1 MHTLYTNTLNTR
13 HLHTDNQPITSF
25 ITRILLLIQAYVLK
39 LKHILKL
46 ALYII
51 TVFY

>member
-1 MHTLYTNTLNTR
+1 MLYINTLNAR
-13 HLHTDNQPITSF
+13 HLYADNQRITSF
-25 ITRILLLIQAYVLK
+25 ITRTLLLIQDYVFK